1 MRYKRLAINLLVAIL
16 LSATFG
22 VFSGCEN
29 KSKDGELIIEQAVGV
44 IGGQT
49 LLLMWSS
56 FIDDEGNKI
65 TSLNAENLTDGEEIT
80 VDVTSDINMIV
91 EKWEGRRV
99 PGDEEDGVT
108 FVGIQEFGEID
119 TGNIFVSSIVET
131 SQSDESVTNQEEVG
145 FTFTFTNI
153 TNFSAFYRMG
163 SANADGTMLVFE
175 SDRDGPPVTERFLTD
190 VFVINTDGTGLI
202 KVLTDAGYPS
212 FTPDGRIIFVRD
224 TDQDNLFEIW
234 IADADGS
241 NPQLLVDDDQSLSLQ
256 FIEPVVSPDG
266 SRIAAT
272 RIEVVNGDVFFDI
285 VVGDFD
291 GMEVTNLSVVTSE
304 GTVNINPAWSLESDS
319 IAFTSNRTGD
329 DEIWLMN
336 PDGTEQTQFTVNP
349 DGFDVE
355 PFFLF
360 LPPEAAIAN

>member
-1 MRYKRLAINLLVAIL
+1 MYPPSPSPSPSPSPQGDKTTGIDCKDLTTGEEFTFVNVGLEFGLAEARQGRPIIPGSFAFVVSQAFGEEPSAIFVAFL
-16 LSATFG
+16 NRAGG
-22 VFSGCEN
+22 VFAANIPPPGF
-29 KSKDGELIIEQAVGV
+29 L
-44 IGGQT
+44 
-49 LLLMWSS
+49 SS
-56 FIDDEGNKI
+56 
-65 TSLNAENLTDGEEIT
+65 
-80 VDVTSDINMIV
+80 
-91 EKWEGRRV
+91 
-99 PGDEEDGVT
+99 PG
-108 FVGIQEFGEID
+108 
-119 TGNIFVSSIVET
+119 ET

-145 FTFTFTNI
+145 FTFTLTNI
-153 TNFSAFYRMG
+153 TNFPAFYRMG

-224 TDQDNLFEIW
+224 FEIW

-241 NPQLLVDDDQSLSLQ
+241 NPQLLVDDDQSLGLL
-256 FIEPVVSPDG
+256 FIEPPVVSLDG
-266 SRIAAT
+266 SRVVAT

-304 GTVNINPAWSLESDS
+304 GTVNINPAWSPESDS

-336 PDGTEQTQFTVNP
+336 PDGTEQTQFTENP

-355 PFFLF
+355 PFFLP
-360 LPPEAAIAN
+360 LP